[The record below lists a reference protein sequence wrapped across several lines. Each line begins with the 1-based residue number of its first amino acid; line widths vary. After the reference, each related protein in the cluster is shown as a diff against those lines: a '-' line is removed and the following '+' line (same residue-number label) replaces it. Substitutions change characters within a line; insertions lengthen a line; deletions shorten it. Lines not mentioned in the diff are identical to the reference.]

1 MKLLG
6 IHHITAIA
14 SDPQRNVDFYT
25 QTLGLRLVKRTVN
38 FDDPSSYHFYFG
50 DGIGK
55 PGTVITFFPWPGARR
70 GTRGS
75 SQVVATSFAIP
86 QGSLN
91 YWSDRLKENNIS
103 VENILR
109 FGEQGLR
116 FTDPDGLLIE
126 LISSLPNDDVNLA
139 FESAVP
145 KELAVRGFHAPTLQ
159 QQDATPTEK
168 LLTETLGFK
177 LSAEEGSRRRFSLD
191 NGSTSAQ
198 LDLVERPDDPPGH
211 IAAGT
216 VHHIAFR
223 TPNDEEQ
230 LKWRE
235 TLVEL
240 GFTVSPVMDR
250 EYFHSIY
257 FREPGGILFEIATE
271 GPGFTIDEPAEH
283 LGENL
288 KLPKQYE
295 PHRREIEQT
304 LPPISFE
311 TGFTGLSWI
320 SKDRSGRAILKILLI
335 LSALLGIS
343 VCNHGIVSVCPT
355 FKFSGLSILS
365 LFALRICFQRADV
378 L

>member
-1 MKLLG
+1 MKLRG

-55 PGTVITFFPWPGARR
+55 PGTVITFFSWPGAHR
-70 GTRGS
+70 GTHGS

-91 YWSDRLKENNIS
+91 YWSDHLKEESIS

-116 FTDPDGLLIE
+116 FVDPDGLLIE
-126 LISSLPNDDVNLA
+126 MISSSFPAADTAASTEGDVNLA

-159 QQDATPTEK
+159 LQDSVPTEK
-168 LLTETLGFK
+168 LLTETLGFQQIT
-177 LSAEEGSRRRFSLD
+177 EEGSRRRFLL
-191 NGSTSAQ
+191 NGESTSAQ

-223 TPNDEEQ
+223 ASNDEEQ

-235 TLVEL
+235 KLVDL
-240 GFTVSPVMDR
+240 DFAVSPVMDR

-271 GPGFTIDEPAEH
+271 GPGFTIDESAEH
-283 LGENL
+283 LGKNL

-295 PHRREIEQT
+295 AHREEIEQA
-304 LPPISFE
+304 LPPIS
-311 TGFTGLSWI
+311 
-320 SKDRSGRAILKILLI
+320 LK
-335 LSALLGIS
+335 
-343 VCNHGIVSVCPT
+343 
-355 FKFSGLSILS
+355 
-365 LFALRICFQRADV
+365 
-378 L
+378 